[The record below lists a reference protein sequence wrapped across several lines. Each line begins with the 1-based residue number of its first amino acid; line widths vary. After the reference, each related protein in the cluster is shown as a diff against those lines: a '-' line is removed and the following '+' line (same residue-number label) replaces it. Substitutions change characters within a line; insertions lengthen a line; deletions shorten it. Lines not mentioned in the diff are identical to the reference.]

1 MAIEPTGVQLNE
13 SHRTVDDF
21 ITQKYIMPLLRD
33 EATRNRLIAEHRANP
48 IGAPAHNG
56 RPAIE
61 HSPDLIRVIDK
72 LRRAP
77 MKGKYVSVVIENFAD
92 YRIGI
97 VSGVRGEPIKMLDGS
112 FSSQDACEHGI
123 FLKRIGDLLQKY
135 GATEPAPKRAGRWKS
150 L

>member
-1 MAIEPTGVQLNE
+1 MAKEPTGVQLNE

-21 ITQKYIMPLLRD
+21 ITQKYVMPLLRD
-33 EATRNRLIAEHRANP
+33 EASRNRLIAEHRANP
-48 IGAPAHNG
+48 IGAAPSNG

-97 VSGVRGEPIKMLDGS
+97 VSGVRGEPVKLLDGS

-135 GATEPAPKRAGRWKS
+135 GATEPAPNKRTGGYR
-150 L
+150 